1 MGLWES
7 GPDEQA
13 VGAGGWRPSPAGGRT
28 SISREEQEEAAWIP
42 RSQGWA
48 ADSCLPTLPTPT
60 TPTTPRTVGAAVCW
74 RPWAPVPPSTP
85 SPPLLSSL
93 PLPPLPLSLHLPP
106 PSLPPSLPP
115 PPGESHQCAP
125 RVCWPLFAI
134 GRVLASPPPQALL
147 HCV

>member
-13 VGAGGWRPSPAGGRT
+13 IGAGGWRPSPAEGRT

-42 RSQGWA
+42 SSHGWA
-48 ADSCLPTLPTPT
+48 PDSCLPTLPTPT
-60 TPTTPRTVGAAVCW
+60 PPRTVGAAVCW
-74 RPWAPVPPSTP
+74 RPWASVPPSTP

-106 PSLPPSLPP
+106 PSLPPSLLLL
-115 PPGESHQCAP
+115 
-125 RVCWPLFAI
+125 W
-134 GRVLASPPPQALL
+134 GRATSGPKGLLASVCYRQSAGLSTPTGPSSL
-147 HCV
+147 CVGPG